1 LIFAIKLLLAK
12 QGTSLSQ
19 DTRFSD
25 KEKKLL
31 KELKFGEVLS
41 KKVDMTKVKLDIIR
55 PWISTKMT
63 QMMKLEDDVVEEYVI
78 NQLEEKK
85 NPDPKMLQ

>member
-1 LIFAIKLLLAK
+1 
-12 QGTSLSQ
+12 
-19 DTRFSD
+19 
-25 KEKKLL
+25 
-31 KELKFGEVLS
+31 
-41 KKVDMTKVKLDIIR
+41 MTKVKLDVIR